1 MRPLR
6 PLLAFLGSAPA
17 KAPPPAA
24 QDTDPIDYEQLI
36 PLDAERLAEQGI
48 AAAYAEVLPQLQRY
62 AASPLPVHD
71 EVEGDTGAYA
81 VRAGPHR
88 FAVYGPGLDGGE
100 DWARAAVALF
110 ALVNANL
117 EGSPYR
123 FYALYGDN
131 DLAGVFLTEAQ
142 CAQAR
147 RAIASRSSWP
157 YLPVMQPPHYGFPVD
172 GAA

>member
-6 PLLAFLGSAPA
+6 QLLAFLGSAPA
-17 KAPPPAA
+17 KAPAPAV
-24 QDTDPIDYEQLI
+24 QDTDPIDYDQLI

-62 AASPLPVHD
+62 AASPLAVHE
-71 EVEGDTGAYA
+71 EVDDDTGAYA

-88 FAVYGPGLDGGE
+88 FAVYGPGLDSGE

-131 DLAGVFLTEAQ
+131 DLAGVFLTEEQ

-157 YLPVMQPPHYGFPVD
+157 YMPVMQPPHYGFPV
-172 GAA
+172 GGGG

>member
-1 MRPLR
+1 MRLLR
-6 PLLAFLGSAPA
+6 QLLASLGSAPA
-17 KAPPPAA
+17 KAPTPSV
-24 QDTDPIDYEQLI
+24 QDTDPIDYDQLI

-62 AASPLPVHD
+62 AASPLAVHEEMD
-71 EVEGDTGAYA
+71 DDTGTYA

-88 FAVYGPGLDGGE
+88 FAVYGPGLDSGE

-110 ALVNANL
+110 ALVNAIL

-131 DLAGVFLTEAQ
+131 DLAGVFLTEEQ

-147 RAIASRSSWP
+147 RGIASRCSWP
-157 YLPVMQPPHYGFPVD
+157 YMPVMQPPHYGFPVE
-172 GAA
+172 GGG